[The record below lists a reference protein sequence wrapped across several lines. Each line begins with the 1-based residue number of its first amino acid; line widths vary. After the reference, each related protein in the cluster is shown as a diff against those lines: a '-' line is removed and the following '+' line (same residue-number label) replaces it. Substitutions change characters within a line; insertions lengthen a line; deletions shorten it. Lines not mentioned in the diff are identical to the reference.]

1 MQTHRQH
8 ELRIPDAL
16 TGLRLDA
23 ALAQLLPEYSRS
35 RIKAWIVSG
44 QVTVNG
50 AACKPRETVHGG
62 DAIVVDAVIETVV
75 APRPQAIALDV
86 VFADESIIVVNKP
99 AGLVVHPGAGNPD
112 RTLQNALLHYRP
124 DLAHLPR
131 AGIVHRLDKDT
142 SGLMVVAASVAAHT
156 ELVSAMAKRRIVRE
170 YEAVCVGALT
180 GGGRV
185 DQPIGRHPVERTR
198 MAVRRDGRAAVTHY
212 RLRQR
217 FRAHSYV
224 GVRLETGRTHQIRV
238 HMAWLRH
245 PLVGDPLYGGRL
257 QIPAGAGAGLE
268 AALRSFRRQALHAC
282 RLGLTHPDS
291 GEEMAWTAPVPAD
304 FAALLEA
311 LQQDSAAHASG

>member
-8 ELRIPDAL
+8 ELQIPDELA
-16 TGLRLDA
+16 GLRLDM
-23 ALAQLLPEYSRS
+23 ALARLLPEYSRS
-35 RIKAWIVSG
+35 RIKAWIASG
-44 QVTVNG
+44 QVTRNG
-50 AACKPRETVHGG
+50 AACKPREPVEAG
-62 DAIVVDAVIETVV
+62 DAIVVAATIETAV

-86 VFADESIIVVNKP
+86 VFADDSIIVVNKP

-124 DLAHLPR
+124 GLAHLPR

-156 ELVSAMAKRRIVRE
+156 NLVQAMTERTIVRE
-170 YEAVCVGALT
+170 YEAVCIGALT

-185 DQPIGRHPVERTR
+185 DQPLGRHPVERTR
-198 MAVRRDGRAAVTHY
+198 MAVRRDGRSAVTHY
-212 RLRQR
+212 RLLQR
-217 FRAHSYV
+217 FRAHSHI

-257 QIPAGAGAGLE
+257 QIPAGASDELE
-268 AALRSFRRQALHAC
+268 AALRGFRRQALHAC
-282 RLGLTHPDS
+282 RLGLVHPDS
-291 GEEMAWTAPVPAD
+291 GEEMIWAAPVPAD

-311 LQQDSAAHASG
+311 LRQDSAAYAGG